1 MGKIQL
7 RRMANASGHKHRYK
21 YRIPPEQNTCH
32 RKTKKHSHNCHVYLQ
47 HPSFIIG
54 LCTSPSP
61 AFEQKTSSPN
71 LPLLPM
77 LQQKPKRI
85 YPNST
90 NDSRTPPK
98 NPTHQNPRLVSCRTC
113 LFFFRKWGSRF
124 ARQCSACSCSGEMP
138 LSLSF
143 SRKRESKKQPSKN
156 KCIVSMSSS
165 FSTPRPNHNSSR
177 PTTPAVASASA
188 GTDTV
193 MRIVSVS

>member
-7 RRMANASGHKHRYK
+7 RRMANASGHKHRHK

-54 LCTSPSP
+54 LCTPPSP

-90 NDSRTPPK
+90 NDSRTPLK
-98 NPTHQNPRLVSCRTC
+98 IQLIKILVS
-113 LFFFRKWGSRF
+113 
-124 ARQCSACSCSGEMP
+124 
-138 LSLSF
+138 SLVV
-143 SRKRESKKQPSKN
+143 P
-156 KCIVSMSSS
+156 VSSS
-165 FSTPRPNHNSSR
+165 SANGVVASLGSAVR
-177 PTTPAVASASA
+177 AVAVVKCHCRCRSVAKEKAKSNQA
-188 GTDTV
+188 KTN
-193 MRIVSVS
+193 VSFPCRRHSRLPVQITTHRAPPPPPSPPHPPGPTP